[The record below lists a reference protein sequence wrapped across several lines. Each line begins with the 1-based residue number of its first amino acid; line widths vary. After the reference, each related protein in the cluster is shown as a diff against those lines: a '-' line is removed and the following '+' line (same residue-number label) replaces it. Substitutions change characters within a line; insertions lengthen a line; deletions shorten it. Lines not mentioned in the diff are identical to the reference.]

1 MADLLAFRSRRRV
14 DEDASLWLSRL
25 DRGLGPDERV
35 QLGQWLAADA
45 RHGRAL
51 VAMAALWDDMELLR
65 ELSGLLEL
73 PPRGRPSPPAGR
85 WPWIALGAAVPL
97 ALLAVFLLRA
107 PSSPAGGAVTAAAST
122 SAAGAAGNAVSPRAP
137 RAGEG
142 AEYSTRLGE
151 QRTEVLADGSIVKLN
166 TATRIRVAFGAGER
180 RVEVVAGE
188 AHFEVQRDAA
198 RPFVV
203 SAAGRRIRAL
213 GTAFN
218 VRLARDGAL
227 RLTVTEGRVLVTRP
241 GGDATPTAGSA
252 TPARAEVAAGEQ
264 LLAGGAAELPWKV
277 EPLPPET
284 LANDLA
290 WQRGMLVFDGE
301 PLEDA
306 LAEVAR
312 YGEVRFEIPDARLRR
327 MRIGGVYKSGD
338 IDGLVR
344 SLERNFD
351 LVVTRGPGGRIVVS
365 EP

>member
-1 MADLLAFRSRRRV
+1 MADLLAFKTRRRI
-14 DEDASLWLSRL
+14 DEEASLWLSRL
-25 DRGLGPDERV
+25 DRGLAADERA
-35 QLGQWLAADA
+35 QLGEWLAADA

-73 PPRGRPSPPAGR
+73 PPRSRPSTPVAR

-97 ALLAVFLLRA
+97 ALLALFLLR
-107 PSSPAGGAVTAAAST
+107 PQWPPGTGTAAAAASPSPATGAEGGSGGAGT
-122 SAAGAAGNAVSPRAP
+122 SAP
-137 RAGEG
+137 GEG
-142 AEYSTRLGE
+142 SAYATRLGE

-166 TATRIRVAFGAGER
+166 TSTRIRVAFGARER
-180 RVEVVAGE
+180 RVEVVSGE
-188 AHFEVQRDAA
+188 AHFEVQHDAA

-227 RLTVTEGRVLVTRP
+227 RLTVTEGRVVVTRP
-241 GGDATPTAGSA
+241 AGAAPSAPGGA
-252 TPARAEVAAGEQ
+252 PARAEVVAGEQ
-264 LLAGGAAELPWKV
+264 LLAAGAGELGWTV
-277 EPLPPET
+277 QPLPPET
-284 LANDLA
+284 LANHLA

-312 YGEVRFEIPDARLRR
+312 YGEVRFEIPDERLRR

-365 EP
+365 GR